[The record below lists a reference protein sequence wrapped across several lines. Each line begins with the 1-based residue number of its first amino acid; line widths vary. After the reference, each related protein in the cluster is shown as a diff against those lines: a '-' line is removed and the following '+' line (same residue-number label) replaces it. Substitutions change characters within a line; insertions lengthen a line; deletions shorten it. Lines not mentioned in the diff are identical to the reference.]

1 MPRFSDKERALI
13 LEQSRRIL
21 TNEQPARPEPE
32 PEREVRIEFESDMDR
47 WRREADESDRQRE
60 ACRAELRREHREDVR
75 QRQAPDLLVE
85 LAARIS
91 TLETR
96 VDAIAEALAGLDTL
110 ANSTMAFSDATVA
123 RLQELQACAH
133 KAGLALETMRAV
145 HQREVDT
152 LRDRLASSEALHTRE
167 TVLLAKELAD
177 TRREL
182 DARADLREHVRTRL
196 EVAGVN
202 ERLENVVSLVREDLA
217 ERRR

>member
-1 MPRFSDKERALI
+1 MSKFTDAQRAAVYAESARLLSD
-13 LEQSRRIL
+13 
-21 TNEQPARPEPE
+21 PPPRPEPA
-32 PEREVRIEFESDMDR
+32 PPREVQIEFEDDPVAE
-47 WRREADESDRQRE
+47 WAEKAEAFERQRE
-60 ACRAELRREHREDVR
+60 ACRAELKRESRADARR
-75 QRQAPDLLVE
+75 QTPDISGFEARLTE
-85 LAARIS
+85 LEAK
-91 TLETR
+91 

-110 ANSTMAFSDATVA
+110 ANSTVTFSNATVA
-123 RLQELQACAH
+123 RLEELQACAH
-133 KAGLALETMRAV
+133 KAGLALETMKQV

-196 EVAGVN
+196 EVAGMN
-202 ERLENVVSLVREDLA
+202 ERVENVVALVREDLA